1 VEIEIMNLFGCLTN
15 TRTLT
20 SVAVAAIAIGSAV
33 GLSAPTLAS
42 PSTAASSAAGKHVV
56 GYLYTTTNGEGTN
69 LVVRLARY
77 DDGTVG
83 DEKTFSTG
91 VRGGSNHLAP
101 ALGDYD
107 AQGQTQIVGNF
118 LLTADIGAD
127 MVSLFRIDRPS
138 GDLTFVANVSS
149 HGKKPVSIAATPV
162 TGEPGKYWVA
172 VGNQWDQ
179 PTVLYEGAKLQR
191 LPSDEFLKD
200 DLSKPDPSDKDR
212 SVALFQLDEA
222 ANSLTFVRALDAYPR
237 ENGGA
242 AQVSFSPDGRKLGV
256 TTWGIPHFL
265 TSDPL
270 LREIHPS
277 RVYVYDFA
285 RGAASNRRYF
295 EEAGISGSVGFEW
308 GPGARTLYVSNFSI
322 INAKGTNGL
331 TVLRDG
337 PGKIT
342 KIANFATGMPMPK
355 DIDEACWT
363 VLSPKKDMLYV
374 ASYVT
379 NVITPFKLDPQTG
392 RVIKRL
398 PLVTRGTGFAPESD
412 SKDVTISS
420 DGRHMYWLSSFS
432 SYSINLYDIGPD
444 GIPVYRG
451 QYTLKATRAAV
462 GQAGVYDL
470 GGIAQYDL

>member
-1 VEIEIMNLFGCLTN
+1 MNVFGYLAYK
-15 TRTLT
+15 RTLT
-20 SVAVAAIAIGSAV
+20 VAAAAIAIGSAV
-33 GLSAPTLAS
+33 GFSSGPTLAS
-42 PSTAASSAAGKHVV
+42 PPTFQSSAAGKRIV

-83 DEKTFSTG
+83 DEKTFSTR
-91 VRGGSNHLAP
+91 VKGGANHLAP

-107 AQGQTQIVGNF
+107 AQGQTQIVGNY
-118 LLTADIGAD
+118 LLTADIGAN
-127 MVSLFRIDRPS
+127 MVSVFRIDRPT
-138 GDLTFVANVSS
+138 GNLTFVANVSS
-149 HGKKPVSIAATPV
+149 HGKKPVSITATPV
-162 TGEPGKYWVA
+162 GGQAGKYWVA

-191 LPSDEFLKD
+191 LPSDEFLKG

-212 SVALFQLDEA
+212 SIVLFQLDEA
-222 ANSLTFVRALDAYPR
+222 AGALTYVRTLDAYPR

-242 AQVSFSPDGRKLGV
+242 SQISFSPDGKKLAV
-256 TTWGIPHFL
+256 STWGIPHFL
-265 TSDPL
+265 TSNPL

-277 RVYVYDFA
+277 RVYVYDFDN
-285 RGAASNRRYF
+285 GAVSNRRFF
-295 EEAGISGSVGFEW
+295 EEPGISGSVGLEW
-308 GPGARTLYVSNFSI
+308 GPGTRTLYVSNFAI
-322 INAKGTNGL
+322 INAKGNNGL

-337 PGKIT
+337 PGKLT
-342 KIANFATGMPMPK
+342 KAANFATGVTAPK

-379 NVITPFKLDPQTG
+379 NVITPFKLNPETG
-392 RVIKRL
+392 EVIKRL
-398 PLVTRGTGFAPESD
+398 PLVSRGTGFAPESD

-420 DGRHMYWLSSFS
+420 DGRHMYWLGSFS
-432 SYSINLYDIGPD
+432 SYSVNLYDIAPD
-444 GIPVYRG
+444 GTPVYKG
-451 QYTLKATRAAV
+451 QYTLEATKAAV
-462 GQAGVYDL
+462 GKAGVYDL

>member
-1 VEIEIMNLFGCLTN
+1 MMNVFGRLTKK
-15 TRTLT
+15 RTLT
-20 SVAVAAIAIGSAV
+20 IVAAATIAIGSGV
-33 GLSAPTLAS
+33 GLSGPTFAS
-42 PSTAASSAAGKHVV
+42 PSPSTSPAAGKRVV

-91 VRGGSNHLAP
+91 VRGGANHLAP

-127 MVSLFRIDRPS
+127 MVSLFRIDRPT

-149 HGKKPVSIAATPV
+149 HGKKPVSITATPV
-162 TGEPGKYWVA
+162 VGQKGKYWVA

-191 LPSDEFLKD
+191 LPSDEFLKG
-200 DLSKPDPSDKDR
+200 DLSRPDPSDKDR
-212 SVALFQLDEA
+212 SIVLFQLDEA
-222 ANSLTFVRALDAYPR
+222 ASALTYVRTLDEYPR
-237 ENGGA
+237 ENGGT
-242 AQVSFSPDGRKLGV
+242 AQISFSPDGKKLGV

-277 RVYVYDFA
+277 RTYVYDFSD
-285 RGAASNRRYF
+285 GNVGKRRYF

-308 GPGARTLYVSNFSI
+308 GPGAKTLYVSNFSI
-322 INAKGTNGL
+322 TNAKGENGL

-337 PGKIT
+337 PDRLK
-342 KIANFATGMPMPK
+342 KVANFPTGVAAPK

-379 NVITPFKLDPQTG
+379 NVITPFKLDPKTG

-398 PLVTRGTGFAPESD
+398 SLVSRGTGFAPESD

-420 DGRHMYWLSSFS
+420 DGRHMYWLGSFA
-432 SYSINLYDIGPD
+432 SYSVNLYDIGSD
-444 GIPVYRG
+444 GTPVYRG
-451 QYTLKATRAAV
+451 QYTLEATKGAV